1 MQDSRFF
8 AAARSAVVP
17 TSTNR
22 FALRLA
28 ISVLLTVLDA
38 AVVVN
43 YGPALHQVSSGNPL
57 LVTGLGLLLVCLLGS
72 LARTWFLA
80 LCAREK

>member
-1 MQDSRFF
+1 MQDSRFV
-8 AAARSAVVP
+8 AAARFVVVP

-28 ISVLLTVLDA
+28 ISVLLTALDA
-38 AVVVN
+38 AVVVA
-43 YGPALHQVSSGNPL
+43 YGPSLHQVSSGNPL
-57 LVTGLGLLLVCLLGS
+57 LATALGLLLVCLLGS

-80 LCAREK
+80 LRAREK